1 MFETLILQN
10 LKKLTE
16 CEIGDFP
23 SPKAFHACQVQRFK
37 SKCIKASTQV
47 SREFPMPILT
57 LPSDFPIESCEFSD
71 STPPVIRVSF
81 DFTRKT
87 FIELAE
93 LFQGLFQK
101 LRRLYLLACAKRQK
115 SVLHTKLCQ
124 WHNLSLLYIVCPHT
138 FTRSGQRFG
147 RSVVSNNVRFPV
159 CANSVAKDLNVSDIT
174 IPFAVLVKRETSSF
188 KLQTLRFCVP
198 FLEGEGNSA
207 CFKFVTRL
215 KLRRPITPFAFEF
228 RKADRRG
235 FECTLIGSINADNHS
250 VKGVTRYP
258 RPMFLCAFE
267 EFGQM
272 GLQAVSPRI
281 LVP

>member
-10 LKKLTE
+10 LNKLTE

-71 STPPVIRVSF
+71 STPPVIRAF

-87 FIELAE
+87 FVELAE

-115 SVLHTKLCQ
+115 SVLHTE
-124 WHNLSLLYIVCPHT
+124 VCPHT

-147 RSVVSNNVRFPV
+147 RSVVSNDVKPV